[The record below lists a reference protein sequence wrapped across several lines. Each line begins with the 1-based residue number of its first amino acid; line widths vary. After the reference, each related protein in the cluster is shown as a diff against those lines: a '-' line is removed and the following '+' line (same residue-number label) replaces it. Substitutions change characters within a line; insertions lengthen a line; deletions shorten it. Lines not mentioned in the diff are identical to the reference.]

1 MLDTLVDVIG
11 HQIAVRSARVVST
24 DMLASSNIVQV
35 YSQELGSVNALA
47 GWMTWLLPDDVV
59 FVAQPNNAEKYT
71 PYLCIGFAGR
81 PGGMREH
88 FIVYD
93 HRVVPST
100 ANLPQRPRLGH
111 LINVGGTQSADGTIS
126 GGVWHIYTRSGWSPL
141 AGASQTATIAYMGQI
156 IVNPPI
162 RLPRNEWLR
171 LNFPMNRSSFTALYV
186 GSMTLDSQGRHGIA
200 YTPTI
205 ASTFTFDATLHVRG
219 VTNGTESMTIRWTL
233 PNAGAQQAIYE
244 QGHVVAVRTGQ
255 PTSAFSTITCETSP
269 SRSLSIEIR
278 VSGTAG
284 PSILELSRINYTFS
298 YSTPTAEQIRHASA
312 VMFTNANDPDPYG
325 GT

>member
-71 PYLCIGFAGR
+71 PYFCIGFAGR

-171 LNFPMNRSSFTALYV
+171 LSVKHLNPRQGITTPHLPARRGRRRRCGGVKHLNPRQGITTANRVPPDSS
-186 GSMTLDSQGRHGIA
+186 H
-200 YTPTI
+200 
-205 ASTFTFDATLHVRG
+205 
-219 VTNGTESMTIRWTL
+219 
-233 PNAGAQQAIYE
+233 
-244 QGHVVAVRTGQ
+244 
-255 PTSAFSTITCETSP
+255 P
-269 SRSLSIEIR
+269 SS
-278 VSGTAG
+278 V
-284 PSILELSRINYTFS
+284 
-298 YSTPTAEQIRHASA
+298 
-312 VMFTNANDPDPYG
+312 
-325 GT
+325 